1 MDYVRTPG
9 YSVGKISCVGD
20 EYRENEDGKRLDS
33 LKKGLV
39 FLFSY
44 KNMNMEKAEIYKIKG
59 EGMVFG
65 GTGMAYLW
73 GGMLLIGIVYGVLSG
88 NMDEVTKAFVSR
100 SGEAVSLC
108 ISMAGITAMWTGMMK
123 IAENSG
129 LVTELAAKMRP
140 LIRFLF
146 PKLDTES
153 KAAHYICLN
162 FLSNVLGLSWA
173 STSSGLCAMKEL
185 KELQLQKEN
194 AEKNTEDSGKKD
206 AVKNSSMIASNEMC
220 TFLIINV
227 SSLQLIPV
235 NMIAYRAKYGS
246 ADPTAIVGPAILAT
260 AVSTAVAVI
269 FCRIAGKYKKV
280 SP

>member
-1 MDYVRTPG
+1 
-9 YSVGKISCVGD
+9 
-20 EYRENEDGKRLDS
+20 
-33 LKKGLV
+33 
-39 FLFSY
+39 
-44 KNMNMEKAEIYKIKG
+44 MNMEKVEIYKIKG

-65 GTGMAYLW
+65 GTEMAYLW

-88 NMDEVTKAFVSR
+88 NVDEVTKAFVSC

-123 IAENSG
+123 IAEASG
-129 LVTELAAKMRP
+129 QVAGLADKMRP

-185 KELQLQKEN
+185 KELQLRKESTV
-194 AEKNTEDSGKKD
+194 AGMAHDRKKNGIGNIGIT
-206 AVKNSSMIASNEMC
+206 ASNEMC
-220 TFLIINV
+220 TFLILNI

-235 NMIAYRAKYGS
+235 NMIAYRTQYGS
-246 ADPTAIVGPAILAT
+246 VNPAIIIAPAMIAT
-260 AVSTAVAVI
+260 AAGLLVSILYCKAKDKLI
-269 FCRIAGKYKKV
+269 
-280 SP
+280 

>member
-1 MDYVRTPG
+1 
-9 YSVGKISCVGD
+9 
-20 EYRENEDGKRLDS
+20 
-33 LKKGLV
+33 
-39 FLFSY
+39 
-44 KNMNMEKAEIYKIKG
+44 MEKAEIYKIKG

-73 GGMLLIGIVYGVLSG
+73 GGMLLIGIVYGVLAG
-88 NMDEVTKAFVSR
+88 NVDEVTKAFVSC

-173 STSSGLCAMKEL
+173 STSSGMCAMKEL

>member
-1 MDYVRTPG
+1 
-9 YSVGKISCVGD
+9 
-20 EYRENEDGKRLDS
+20 
-33 LKKGLV
+33 
-39 FLFSY
+39 
-44 KNMNMEKAEIYKIKG
+44 MEKAEIYKIKG

-88 NMDEVTKAFVSR
+88 NVDEVTKAFVSC

-146 PKLDTES
+146 PNLNIES

-185 KELQLQKEN
+185 KELQLRKESTV
-194 AEKNTEDSGKKD
+194 AGTAHDRKKNGIGNIGIT
-206 AVKNSSMIASNEMC
+206 ASSEMC

-269 FCRIAGKYKKV
+269 FCKV
-280 SP
+280 VQNVKRLRY

>member
-1 MDYVRTPG
+1 
-9 YSVGKISCVGD
+9 
-20 EYRENEDGKRLDS
+20 
-33 LKKGLV
+33 
-39 FLFSY
+39 
-44 KNMNMEKAEIYKIKG
+44 
-59 EGMVFG
+59 
-65 GTGMAYLW
+65 MAYLW

-88 NMDEVTKAFVSR
+88 NVDEVTKAFVSC

-108 ISMAGITAMWTGMMK
+108 IAMAGITAMWTGMMK
-123 IAENSG
+123 IAETSG
-129 LVTELAAKMRP
+129 LVAGLAEKMRP
-140 LIRFLF
+140 LIKFLF

-185 KELQLQKEN
+185 KELQPQKEN
-194 AEKNTEDSGKKD
+194 VHGSG
-206 AVKNSSMIASNEMC
+206 NIGLTASNEMC

-260 AVSTAVAVI
+260 AVSTTVAVI
-269 FCRIAGKYKKV
+269 FCRIAGKYKKAE
-280 SP
+280 

>member
-1 MDYVRTPG
+1 
-9 YSVGKISCVGD
+9 
-20 EYRENEDGKRLDS
+20 
-33 LKKGLV
+33 
-39 FLFSY
+39 
-44 KNMNMEKAEIYKIKG
+44 
-59 EGMVFG
+59 
-65 GTGMAYLW
+65 MAYLW
-73 GGMLLIGIVYGVLSG
+73 GGMLLIGIVYGVLAG
-88 NMDEVTKAFVSR
+88 NVDEVTKAFVSC

-140 LIRFLF
+140 LLRFLF

-185 KELQLQKEN
+185 KELQSQKEN

>member
-1 MDYVRTPG
+1 
-9 YSVGKISCVGD
+9 
-20 EYRENEDGKRLDS
+20 
-33 LKKGLV
+33 
-39 FLFSY
+39 
-44 KNMNMEKAEIYKIKG
+44 
-59 EGMVFG
+59 MVFG

-73 GGMLLIGIVYGVLSG
+73 GGMLLIGIVYGVLAG
-88 NMDEVTKAFVSR
+88 NVDEVTKAFVSC

-123 IAENSG
+123 IVENSG

>member
-1 MDYVRTPG
+1 MT
-9 YSVGKISCVGD
+9 
-20 EYRENEDGKRLDS
+20 
-33 LKKGLV
+33 
-39 FLFSY
+39 
-44 KNMNMEKAEIYKIKG
+44 
-59 EGMVFG
+59 
-65 GTGMAYLW
+65 YLW
-73 GGMLLIGIVYGVLSG
+73 GGMLLIGIVYGVLVG
-88 NMDEVTKAFVSR
+88 NVDEVTKAFVSC

-108 ISMAGITAMWTGMMK
+108 ISMAGITAMWTGMLK

-140 LIRFLF
+140 LLRFLF

>member
-1 MDYVRTPG
+1 
-9 YSVGKISCVGD
+9 
-20 EYRENEDGKRLDS
+20 
-33 LKKGLV
+33 
-39 FLFSY
+39 
-44 KNMNMEKAEIYKIKG
+44 
-59 EGMVFG
+59 MV
-65 GTGMAYLW
+65 YLW
-73 GGMLLIGIVYGVLSG
+73 GGMLLIGIVYGVLAG
-88 NMDEVTKAFVSR
+88 NVDEVTKAFVSC

-246 ADPTAIVGPAILAT
+246 ADPTAIVGPAIFAT

>member
-1 MDYVRTPG
+1 
-9 YSVGKISCVGD
+9 
-20 EYRENEDGKRLDS
+20 
-33 LKKGLV
+33 
-39 FLFSY
+39 
-44 KNMNMEKAEIYKIKG
+44 MEKVEIYKIKG
-59 EGMVFG
+59 EGMFLG
-65 GTGMAYLW
+65 GTEMAYLW
-73 GGMLLIGIVYGVLSG
+73 GGMLLIGIVYGVLAG
-88 NMDEVTKAFVSR
+88 NVDEVTKAFVSC

-108 ISMAGITAMWTGMMK
+108 ISMAGITAMWTGMMR
-123 IAENSG
+123 IAESSG
-129 LVTELAAKMRP
+129 LVAGLADKMRP

-146 PKLDTES
+146 PNLNTES

-185 KELQLQKEN
+185 KELQLRKESTV
-194 AEKNTEDSGKKD
+194 AGTAHDRKKNGIG
-206 AVKNSSMIASNEMC
+206 NIGIIASSEMC

-269 FCRIAGKYKKV
+269 FCKV
-280 SP
+280 VQNVKGLRY

>member
-1 MDYVRTPG
+1 MQV
-9 YSVGKISCVGD
+9 
-20 EYRENEDGKRLDS
+20 
-33 LKKGLV
+33 
-39 FLFSY
+39 
-44 KNMNMEKAEIYKIKG
+44 IY
-59 EGMVFG
+59 MV
-65 GTGMAYLW
+65 YLW
-73 GGMLLIGIVYGVLSG
+73 GGMLLIGIVYGVLAG
-88 NMDEVTKAFVSR
+88 NVDEVTKAFVSC

-246 ADPTAIVGPAILAT
+246 AYPTAIVGPAILAT

>member
-1 MDYVRTPG
+1 
-9 YSVGKISCVGD
+9 
-20 EYRENEDGKRLDS
+20 
-33 LKKGLV
+33 
-39 FLFSY
+39 
-44 KNMNMEKAEIYKIKG
+44 
-59 EGMVFG
+59 
-65 GTGMAYLW
+65 MAYLW
-73 GGMLLIGIVYGVLSG
+73 GGMLLIGIVYGVLVG
-88 NMDEVTKAFVSR
+88 NVDEVTKAFVSC
-100 SGEAVSLC
+100 SEEAVSLC

-123 IAENSG
+123 IAESSG
-129 LVTELAAKMRP
+129 LVSELAVKMRP

-153 KAAHYICLN
+153 KAVHYICLN

-227 SSLQLIPV
+227 SSLQVIPV

-260 AVSTAVAVI
+260 AVSTTVAVI
-269 FCRIAGKYKKV
+269 FCKV
-280 SP
+280 VQNVKRLRN

>member
-1 MDYVRTPG
+1 M
-9 YSVGKISCVGD
+9 
-20 EYRENEDGKRLDS
+20 
-33 LKKGLV
+33 
-39 FLFSY
+39 FSY

-73 GGMLLIGIVYGVLSG
+73 GGMLLIGIVYGVLAG
-88 NMDEVTKAFVSR
+88 NVDEVTKAFVSC

-129 LVTELAAKMRP
+129 LVTELVAKMRP

>member
-1 MDYVRTPG
+1 M
-9 YSVGKISCVGD
+9 
-20 EYRENEDGKRLDS
+20 
-33 LKKGLV
+33 
-39 FLFSY
+39 
-44 KNMNMEKAEIYKIKG
+44 
-59 EGMVFG
+59 GM
-65 GTGMAYLW
+65 THLW
-73 GGMLLIGIVYGVLSG
+73 GGMLLIGIVYGVLVG
-88 NMDEVTKAFVSR
+88 NVDEVTKAFVSC
-100 SGEAVSLC
+100 SEEAVSLC

-173 STSSGLCAMKEL
+173 SISSGLCAMKEL

-194 AEKNTEDSGKKD
+194 AEKNTEDSGKKDAEDSGKKD

>member
-1 MDYVRTPG
+1 
-9 YSVGKISCVGD
+9 
-20 EYRENEDGKRLDS
+20 
-33 LKKGLV
+33 
-39 FLFSY
+39 
-44 KNMNMEKAEIYKIKG
+44 
-59 EGMVFG
+59 
-65 GTGMAYLW
+65 MAYLW
-73 GGMLLIGIVYGVLSG
+73 GGMLLIGIVYGVLAG
-88 NMDEVTKAFVSR
+88 NVDEVTKAFVSC

-108 ISMAGITAMWTGMMK
+108 ISMAGITAMWMGMMK

-140 LIRFLF
+140 LLRFLF

>member
-1 MDYVRTPG
+1 MT
-9 YSVGKISCVGD
+9 
-20 EYRENEDGKRLDS
+20 
-33 LKKGLV
+33 
-39 FLFSY
+39 
-44 KNMNMEKAEIYKIKG
+44 
-59 EGMVFG
+59 
-65 GTGMAYLW
+65 YLW
-73 GGMLLIGIVYGVLSG
+73 GGMLLIGIVYGVLAG
-88 NMDEVTKAFVSR
+88 NVDEVTKAFVSC

-123 IAENSG
+123 IAETSG
-129 LVTELAAKMRP
+129 LVAGLAVKMRP
-140 LIRFLF
+140 MIRFLF

-185 KELQLQKEN
+185 AAL
-194 AEKNTEDSGKKD
+194 TSDS
-206 AVKNSSMIASNEMC
+206 IASDEMC

-280 SP
+280 SS

>member
-1 MDYVRTPG
+1 
-9 YSVGKISCVGD
+9 
-20 EYRENEDGKRLDS
+20 
-33 LKKGLV
+33 
-39 FLFSY
+39 
-44 KNMNMEKAEIYKIKG
+44 
-59 EGMVFG
+59 
-65 GTGMAYLW
+65 MAYLW

-88 NMDEVTKAFVSR
+88 NVDEVTKAFVSC

-123 IAENSG
+123 IAEASG
-129 LVTELAAKMRP
+129 QVTELAAKMRP

-146 PKLDTES
+146 PNLNTES

>member
-1 MDYVRTPG
+1 
-9 YSVGKISCVGD
+9 
-20 EYRENEDGKRLDS
+20 
-33 LKKGLV
+33 
-39 FLFSY
+39 
-44 KNMNMEKAEIYKIKG
+44 
-59 EGMVFG
+59 
-65 GTGMAYLW
+65 
-73 GGMLLIGIVYGVLSG
+73 
-88 NMDEVTKAFVSR
+88 
-100 SGEAVSLC
+100 
-108 ISMAGITAMWTGMMK
+108 MAGITAMWTGMMK

-206 AVKNSSMIASNEMC
+206 AVKISSMIASNEMC

>member
-1 MDYVRTPG
+1 MRVRTTG

-88 NMDEVTKAFVSR
+88 NVDEVTKAFVSC

-123 IAENSG
+123 IAEASG
-129 LVTELAAKMRP
+129 QVAGLADKMRP

-185 KELQLQKEN
+185 KELQLRKESTV
-194 AEKNTEDSGKKD
+194 AGMAHDRKKNGIGNIGIT
-206 AVKNSSMIASNEMC
+206 ASNEMC

>member
-1 MDYVRTPG
+1 M
-9 YSVGKISCVGD
+9 GD

-59 EGMVFG
+59 EGMVLG
-65 GTGMAYLW
+65 GTGMVYLW
-73 GGMLLIGIVYGVLSG
+73 GGMLLIGIVYGVLAG
-88 NMDEVTKAFVSR
+88 NVDEVTKAFVSC

>member
-1 MDYVRTPG
+1 M
-9 YSVGKISCVGD
+9 SC
-20 EYRENEDGKRLDS
+20 
-33 LKKGLV
+33 
-39 FLFSY
+39 
-44 KNMNMEKAEIYKIKG
+44 
-59 EGMVFG
+59 
-65 GTGMAYLW
+65 
-73 GGMLLIGIVYGVLSG
+73 
-88 NMDEVTKAFVSR
+88 

-123 IAENSG
+123 IAEASG
-129 LVTELAAKMRP
+129 QVAGLADKMRP

-185 KELQLQKEN
+185 KELQLQKEKAERN
-194 AEKNTEDSGKKD
+194 AEDSGKKKD
-206 AVKNSSMIASNEMC
+206 TDGNSSIVVSNEMC

-269 FCRIAGKYKKV
+269 FCKV
-280 SP
+280 VQNVKRLRY

>member
-1 MDYVRTPG
+1 
-9 YSVGKISCVGD
+9 
-20 EYRENEDGKRLDS
+20 
-33 LKKGLV
+33 
-39 FLFSY
+39 
-44 KNMNMEKAEIYKIKG
+44 MEKVKIYKIKG
-59 EGMVFG
+59 EGIVFG
-65 GTGMAYLW
+65 GTEMAYLW

-88 NMDEVTKAFVSR
+88 NVDEVTKAFVSC

-123 IAENSG
+123 IAEASG
-129 LVTELAAKMRP
+129 QVAGLADKMRP

-185 KELQLQKEN
+185 KELQMQKEKAERN
-194 AEKNTEDSGKKD
+194 AEDSGKQKD
-206 AVKNSSMIASNEMC
+206 TDGNSSIVVSNEMC

-269 FCRIAGKYKKV
+269 FCKV
-280 SP
+280 VQNVKRLRY

>member
-1 MDYVRTPG
+1 M
-9 YSVGKISCVGD
+9 
-20 EYRENEDGKRLDS
+20 
-33 LKKGLV
+33 
-39 FLFSY
+39 FSY

-65 GTGMAYLW
+65 GKGMAYLW

-88 NMDEVTKAFVSR
+88 NVDEVTKAFVSC

-108 ISMAGITAMWTGMMK
+108 ISMAGITAMWTGMMR
-123 IAENSG
+123 IAESSG
-129 LVTELAAKMRP
+129 LVTGLADKMRP

-235 NMIAYRAKYGS
+235 NMIAYRVKYGS

>member
-1 MDYVRTPG
+1 
-9 YSVGKISCVGD
+9 
-20 EYRENEDGKRLDS
+20 
-33 LKKGLV
+33 
-39 FLFSY
+39 
-44 KNMNMEKAEIYKIKG
+44 
-59 EGMVFG
+59 
-65 GTGMAYLW
+65 MAYLW
-73 GGMLLIGIVYGVLSG
+73 GGMLLIGIVYGVLAG
-88 NMDEVTKAFVSR
+88 NVDEVTKAFVSC

-129 LVTELAAKMRP
+129 LVTELAAEMRP
-140 LIRFLF
+140 LLRFLF

>member
-1 MDYVRTPG
+1 
-9 YSVGKISCVGD
+9 
-20 EYRENEDGKRLDS
+20 
-33 LKKGLV
+33 
-39 FLFSY
+39 
-44 KNMNMEKAEIYKIKG
+44 
-59 EGMVFG
+59 
-65 GTGMAYLW
+65 MAYLW
-73 GGMLLIGIVYGVLSG
+73 GGMLLIGIVYGVLVG
-88 NMDEVTKAFVSR
+88 HVDEVTKAFVSC

-227 SSLQLIPV
+227 SSLKLIPV
-235 NMIAYRAKYGS
+235 NMIAYRAKYGR

-269 FCRIAGKYKKV
+269 FCKV
-280 SP
+280 IHIREHDG

>member
-1 MDYVRTPG
+1 M
-9 YSVGKISCVGD
+9 
-20 EYRENEDGKRLDS
+20 
-33 LKKGLV
+33 
-39 FLFSY
+39 FSY

-73 GGMLLIGIVYGVLSG
+73 GGMLLIGIVYGVLAG
-88 NMDEVTKAFVSR
+88 NVDEVTKAFVSC

-123 IAENSG
+123 IVENSG

>member
-1 MDYVRTPG
+1 MT
-9 YSVGKISCVGD
+9 
-20 EYRENEDGKRLDS
+20 
-33 LKKGLV
+33 
-39 FLFSY
+39 
-44 KNMNMEKAEIYKIKG
+44 
-59 EGMVFG
+59 
-65 GTGMAYLW
+65 YLW
-73 GGMLLIGIVYGVLSG
+73 GGMLLIGIVYGVLVG
-88 NMDEVTKAFVSR
+88 NVDEVTKAFVSC

-246 ADPTAIVGPAILAT
+246 ADPTAIVGSAILAT

>member
-1 MDYVRTPG
+1 
-9 YSVGKISCVGD
+9 
-20 EYRENEDGKRLDS
+20 
-33 LKKGLV
+33 
-39 FLFSY
+39 
-44 KNMNMEKAEIYKIKG
+44 MEKAEIYKIKG
-59 EGMVFG
+59 EGMVLG
-65 GTGMAYLW
+65 GTGMVYLW
-73 GGMLLIGIVYGVLSG
+73 GGMLLIGIVYGVLAG
-88 NMDEVTKAFVSR
+88 NVDEVTKAFVSC

>member
-1 MDYVRTPG
+1 M
-9 YSVGKISCVGD
+9 
-20 EYRENEDGKRLDS
+20 
-33 LKKGLV
+33 
-39 FLFSY
+39 FSY

-59 EGMVFG
+59 EGMVLG
-65 GTGMAYLW
+65 GTGMVYLW
-73 GGMLLIGIVYGVLSG
+73 GGMLLIGIVYGVLAG
-88 NMDEVTKAFVSR
+88 NVDEVTKAFVSC